1 MKRLLIYLGLLAT
14 LLAMPYHAKADNTWA
29 YYLYGDINGW
39 NKDHAKAD
47 AYKFGDTSNG
57 SDQDQPSWTK
67 TFTGKQLD
75 PNEDG
80 VAYFKILLVEK
91 NGTTTT
97 TNLGPSGSDQVLEV
111 NGSAQTLNN
120 SGDKAYE
127 VTGLKPT
134 AEYTIKYVS
143 TTRYG
148 GTISITGP
156 DTENTKIKLRG
167 SYSNWATSTAY
178 TSFSDGIYTWEFDK
192 SEFPS
197 GTEFKLFEYVDG
209 TNGHWY
215 GNGAVV
221 TEDWSNE
228 FSGEGDKN
236 MSVSYTDNDE
246 LIKISVQAKKSNGKW
261 KIRIVK
267 TYEPHDYYWVSP
279 QVTNNQKW
287 PYFKLTALRNRSGSY
302 GDGKISDKYFTFT
315 IKNDDLRRYDGTAI
329 NNGEKIEW
337 YIARDDD
344 EVWFRPSEDD
354 PTPPEQEIST
364 SLNMGHT
371 DSYDSNIGYRNY
383 LNCKVTDK
391 SNKYMFAFNKGKS
404 STKEGESD
412 YQTTNVKSYTF
423 ILNSRKSNDN
433 TQGNVFFNY
442 AHNSEPVTSGDCYL
456 LGNFKSATEAEH
468 VCNPDDP
475 KYVDENTNPY
485 GPRKMTKYWYVGKAK
500 YESPQN
506 PCDSIVYEIKVNKPE
521 NGWGNLYLDINPG
534 SNTSWDKVYR
544 PLISLG
550 NTLDGR
556 ALIGG
561 LTTAGAGMSD
571 SQGDQSLNPE
581 TSNDYTSYTFRF
593 NATTYTYQ
601 LEFHTSL
608 YLVGPGVSATEGKKG
623 SWDLS
628 NVKSSDP
635 RIRLTATQEKDHYR
649 NRVYFTQG
657 EPFRFIK
664 NTDESTNLNYA
675 YTWYENDNKPKWKT
689 ANNKEDYYPD
699 SETQFRNYIKYVDGT
714 GTAPTVGDQSM
725 TFDLPDGWYYVNFY
739 PKAATP
745 YYTIEHSMELRDF
758 NEVYYRS
765 AAVPGEQ
772 RNVKGRDD
780 YNFLRVWSDH
790 IAWNKPDNI
799 DVFVVSAFD
808 RNTETHETTATL
820 TKLNVNYIPANTG
833 VILGCKLSKDNLTSG
848 LVYKN
853 AATLAYNN
861 NENVNYYNTLTAE
874 LTPYSVPS
882 TSYTAGESKLIPLY
896 EETELKRFS
905 NEDVT
910 VTGETYANYLFGF
923 YRCKK
928 YKQNYPGKDND
939 FDLGFWLTTGEG
951 KTYANSAFLHL
962 TKEEAEDLGV
972 GTVYDTS
979 ASASKAF
986 APAFMLLFDE
996 SDDNII
1002 TGISDITT
1010 AKGNSVASQGW
1021 YTLQGVRIPKPTQ
1034 RGIYIYNGK
1043 KVVVND

>member
-47 AYKFGDTSNG
+47 AYKFGDTSNE
-57 SDQDQPSWTK
+57 SDQPSWTK

-97 TNLGPSGSDQVLEV
+97 NLGPSGSNQVLEV
-111 NGSAQTLNN
+111 NGSAQTLNYG
-120 SGDKAYE
+120 GDKAYE

-156 DTENTKIKLRG
+156 DTENENIKLKG
-167 SYSNWATSTAY
+167 SYSNDDWATSTNY

-192 SEFPS
+192 SKFPS

-215 GNGAVV
+215 SNGAEV
-221 TEDWSNE
+221 TEDWSSP
-228 FSGEGDKN
+228 FSGEGDNN

-287 PYFKLTALRNRSGSY
+287 PYFKLTALRDRSGSF
-302 GDGKISDKYFTFT
+302 GNGKISDKYFTFT

-329 NNGEKIEW
+329 NDGDKIEW

-344 EVWFRPSEDD
+344 EVWFRPSTEND
-354 PTPPEQEIST
+354 PTPPAQEIST

-391 SNKYMFAFNKGKS
+391 SNTYKFAFNKGAN
-404 STKEGESD
+404 STKTGESD
-412 YQTTNVKSYTF
+412 YLTNVKSYTF
-423 ILNSRKSNDN
+423 ILNSRKSDN
-433 TQGNVFFNY
+433 ANQGNVFFNY
-442 AHNSEPVTSGDCYL
+442 AHNNTEVTNGDCYL

-468 VCNPDDP
+468 VCNPGDE
-475 KYVDENTNPY
+475 KYPENPY
-485 GPRKMTKYWYVGKAK
+485 GPRKMTKYWYYNGKK
-500 YESPQN
+500 HDSQQN
-506 PCDSIVYEIKVNKPE
+506 PCDSIVYEIKVNKPT

-534 SNTSWDKVYR
+534 GNTSWNKVYR

-550 NTLDGR
+550 NMLDGR

-561 LTTAGAGMSD
+561 LTTAGAGMD
-571 SQGDQSLNPE
+571 NNEGDQSLNPK

-608 YLVGPGVSATEGKKG
+608 YLVGPGVSATKGMG
-623 SWDLS
+623 SWNIS
-628 NVKSSDP
+628 NPSTSDP

-649 NRVYFTQG
+649 NLVYFTQG
-657 EPFRFIK
+657 QPFRFIK
-664 NTDESTNLNYA
+664 NTDESATP
-675 YTWYENDNKPKWKT
+675 TYENSWMENDYAPKWEG
-689 ANNKEDYYPD
+689 ASADGDYYPYN
-699 SETQFRNYIKYVDGT
+699 ETQLQYETQYKNYLST
-714 GTAPTVGDQSM
+714 GSTVPSDNDNSIL
-725 TFDLPDGWYYVNFY
+725 FDLPSGWYYVNFY
-739 PKAATP
+739 PNATKP

-765 AAVPGEQ
+765 AAVSGEQ
-772 RNVKGRDD
+772 RTVEGRNG

-799 DVFVVSAFD
+799 DVFVVSAFNHD
-808 RNTETHETTATL
+808 ATSHTTTATL

-848 LVYKN
+848 LVYDN
-853 AATLAYNN
+853 AATLAWDKGEY
-861 NENVNYYNTLTAE
+861 VNKYNTLTAE
-874 LTPYSVPS
+874 LTPYSAPS
-882 TSYTAGESKLIPLY
+882 TSYSGESKLIPLY
-896 EETELKRFS
+896 EETSLQRFS
-905 NEDVT
+905 DE
-910 VTGETYANYLFGF
+910 TGIKTGDGYANYLFGF
-923 YRCKK
+923 YRRKK
-928 YKQNYPGKDND
+928 YVQNYTGDDKI

-962 TKEEAEDLGV
+962 TKAQAEDLGV
-972 GTVYDTS
+972 GTAYNNIG
-979 ASASKAF
+979 SASKAF

-1043 KVVVND
+1043 KVIVND

>member
-1 MKRLLIYLGLLAT
+1 MKRLLTYLGLLAT
-14 LLAMPYHAKADNTWA
+14 LLAMPYYAKADTNYH
-29 YYLYGDINGW
+29 YYLVGDFN
-39 NKDHAKAD
+39 NYAVKSS
-47 AYKFGDTSNG
+47 YKFGDTSSPN
-57 SDQDQPSWTK
+57 DKPS
-67 TFTGKQLD
+67 FTVTLTGAQLD
-75 PNEDG
+75 PDKDG
-80 VAYFKILLVEK
+80 TAKIRIGVTLNDNTDGYYLSHNNYNVTLSRDAKLGVSETYKTNSLIITEISQSGSYTFTFKS
-91 NGTTTT
+91 GDGS
-97 TNLGPSGSDQVLEV
+97 LGPD
-111 NGSAQTLNN
+111 
-120 SGDKAYE
+120 
-127 VTGLKPT
+127 
-134 AEYTIKYVS
+134 
-143 TTRYG
+143 TRNQ
-148 GTISITGP
+148 GTISVSGP
-156 DTENTKIKLRG
+156 YSVNTNLKLKG
-167 SYSNWATSTAY
+167 SYSNDNWATSTDY
-178 TSFSDGIYTWEFDK
+178 TSFSDGIYTWEFTPTD
-192 SEFPS
+192 FPNN
-197 GTEFKLFEYVDG
+197 TQFKLFDTG
-209 TNGHWY
+209 TNSWY
-215 GNGAVV
+215 GNGAAV
-221 TEDWSNE
+221 TEDWSDE
-228 FSGEGDKN
+228 FSNGGD
-236 MSVSYTDNDE
+236 MSVSYTANDE
-246 LIKISVQAKKSNGKW
+246 LIKISVQAMKSGYGW

-287 PYFKLTALRNRSGSY
+287 PYFKLTALRDRSGSF

-329 NNGEKIEW
+329 NDGDKIEW

-344 EVWFRPSEDD
+344 EVWFRPSTEND
-354 PTPPEQEIST
+354 PTPPAQEIST

-391 SNKYMFAFNKGKS
+391 SNTYKFAFNKGAN
-404 STKEGESD
+404 STKTGESD
-412 YQTTNVKSYTF
+412 YLTNVKSYTF

-456 LGNFKSATEAEH
+456 LGNFRSATEAEY
-468 VCNPDDP
+468 VCNPGGAVYPD
-475 KYVDENTNPY
+475 NPD
-485 GPRKMTKYWYVGKAK
+485 GPRKMTQYWYKGSTK
-500 YESPQN
+500 YDSQQN
-506 PCDSIVYEIKVNKPE
+506 PCDSIVYEIKVNKPT

-608 YLVGPGVSATEGKKG
+608 YLVGPGVSATEGQQG
-623 SWDLS
+623 SWNLTAAT
-628 NVKSSDP
+628 DP

-664 NTDESTNLNYA
+664 NTDESATPNYK

-689 ANNKEDYYPD
+689 VTTNNEEDYYPGN
-699 SETQFRNYIKYVDGT
+699 ETQFRNYIQYESDGSESNT
-714 GTAPTVGDQSM
+714 EPKDATTNSM
-725 TFDLPDGWYYVNFY
+725 TFDLPTGWYYVNFY
-739 PKAATP
+739 PNAGTP

-758 NEVYYRS
+758 KDVYYGTKGT
-765 AAVPGEQ
+765 GEE
-772 RNVKGRDD
+772 RNVKGRNG

-808 RNTETHETTATL
+808 RNTETHTTTATL
-820 TKLNVNYIPANTG
+820 TKLDVNYIPANTG

-848 LVYKN
+848 LVYDN
-853 AATLAYNN
+853 AATLAYDKG
-861 NENVNYYNTLTAE
+861 ENVNYYNTLTAE
-874 LTPYSVPS
+874 LTPYSDPS
-882 TSYTAGESKLIPLY
+882 TTSPEESKLIPLY

-905 NEDVT
+905 ND
-910 VTGETYANYLFGF
+910 TGIGTGDDYANYLFGF

-928 YKQNYPGKDND
+928 YKKNYDGDPND
-939 FDLGFWLTTGEG
+939 FQMGFWLTTGIG

-962 TKEEAEDLGV
+962 TKAQAEDLGV
-972 GTVYDTS
+972 GTAYNNIE
-979 ASASKAF
+979 SASKAF

-996 SDDNII
+996 SDDNVI

-1021 YTLQGVRIPKPTQ
+1021 YTLQGVRTPKPTQ

>member
-29 YYLYGDINGW
+29 YYLYGDINADINGW

-47 AYKFGDTSNG
+47 AYKFGDTSNE
-57 SDQDQPSWTK
+57 SDQPSWTK

-97 TNLGPSGSDQVLEV
+97 TTNLGPSGSNQVLEV

-120 SGDKAYE
+120 GGDKAYE

-134 AEYTIKYVS
+134 AEYTIMYVS
-143 TTRYG
+143 TTRNG

-156 DTENTKIKLRG
+156 DTENKKIKLRG
-167 SYSNWATSTAY
+167 SYSNPDWATSTAY
-178 TSFSDGIYTWEFDK
+178 TSFSDGIYTWEFNK

-197 GTEFKLFEYVDG
+197 GTVFKLFEYVDG
-209 TNGHWY
+209 TNDLWY
-215 GNGAVV
+215 GNGKEV

-228 FSGEGDKN
+228 FSNGGD

-287 PYFKLTALRNRSGSY
+287 PYFKLTALRDRSGSF

-329 NNGEKIEW
+329 NDGDKIEW

-344 EVWFRPSEDD
+344 EVWFRPSTEND
-354 PTPPEQEIST
+354 PTPPAQEIST

-391 SNKYMFAFNKGKS
+391 SNTYKFAFNKGAN
-404 STKEGESD
+404 STKTGESD
-412 YQTTNVKSYTF
+412 YLTNVKSYTF

-456 LGNFKSATEAEH
+456 LGNFRSATEAEY
-468 VCNPDDP
+468 VCNPGGAVYPD
-475 KYVDENTNPY
+475 NPY

-571 SQGDQSLNPE
+571 SQGDQSVNPE

-623 SWDLS
+623 SWDLRK
-628 NVKSSDP
+628 VKSSDP

-649 NRVYFTQG
+649 NLVYFTKGQ
-657 EPFRFIK
+657 PFRFIK
-664 NTDESTNLNYA
+664 NTDESATPNYK
-675 YTWYENDNKPKWKT
+675 YTWHENDNKPKWKT
-689 ANNKEDYYPD
+689 ANNKEDYYPG
-699 SETQFRNYIKYVDGT
+699 SETQFRNYIQYESDGSESSEKPSAAET
-714 GTAPTVGDQSM
+714 NSM

-739 PKAATP
+739 PNAATP

-758 NEVYYRS
+758 KDVYYGTKGT
-765 AAVPGEQ
+765 GEE
-772 RNVKGRDD
+772 RNVLGRND

-808 RNTETHETTATL
+808 RNTETHVTTATL
-820 TKLNVNYIPANTG
+820 EKLDINYIPANTG

-848 LVYKN
+848 LVYDN
-853 AATLAYNN
+853 AATLAWDKGEY
-861 NENVNYYNTLTAE
+861 VNYYNTLTAE
-874 LTPYSVPS
+874 LTPYYAPS
-882 TSYTAGESKLIPLY
+882 TSYSGDSKLIPLY
-896 EETELKRFS
+896 DATNLQRFI
-905 NEDVT
+905 ND
-910 VTGETYANYLFGF
+910 GGIDYANYLFGF

-939 FDLGFWLTTGEG
+939 FDMGFWLTTGIG

-962 TKEEAEDLGV
+962 TKAQAEDLGV
-972 GTVYDTS
+972 GTAYNNIE
-979 ASASKAF
+979 SASKAF

-996 SDDNII
+996 SDDNVI

>member
-1 MKRLLIYLGLLAT
+1 MRKLLIYLGLLAT
-14 LLAMPYHAKADNTWA
+14 LLAMPYHAKAETWA

-39 NKDHAKAD
+39 NKTNAMKE
-47 AYKFGDTSNG
+47 AYKFGEAH
-57 SDQDQPSWTK
+57 SDSASDQPSWNK

-75 PNEDG
+75 PDGNG
-80 VAYFKILLVEK
+80 VAYFKILLDK
-91 NGTTTT
+91 DGTT
-97 TNLGPSGSDQVLEV
+97 TNLGPSGSNQVLEV
-111 NGSAQTLNN
+111 NGSAQTLSN
-120 SGDKAYE
+120 SGETVSYM
-127 VTGLKPT
+127 VTGLNKD

-156 DTENTKIKLRG
+156 DTENTNIKLKG
-167 SYSNWATSTAY
+167 SYSNDNWATSTAY

-197 GTEFKLFEYVDG
+197 GTVFKLFEYVDG
-209 TNGHWY
+209 TNDHWY
-215 GNGAVV
+215 SNGAAV
-221 TEDWSNE
+221 TEDWSSL
-228 FSGEGDKN
+228 FSGAEDNN

-329 NNGEKIEW
+329 NDGEKIEW

-344 EVWFRPSEDD
+344 KVWFRPSTDD
-354 PTPPEQEIST
+354 PMPSESNT
-364 SLNMGHT
+364 SLNIGN
-371 DSYDSNIGYRNY
+371 SEGYDGNIGYRNF
-383 LNCKVTDK
+383 NDCKVYDATNT
-391 SNKYMFAFNKGKS
+391 NKFAFNKGAN
-404 STKEGESD
+404 STKTGESD
-412 YQTTNVKSYTF
+412 YLTNVKSYTF

-433 TQGNVFFNY
+433 TKGNVYFNY
-442 AHNSEPVTSGDCYL
+442 AHNDLPVTTGDCYL

-468 VCNPDDP
+468 VCNPGDE
-475 KYVDENTNPY
+475 KYPENLY
-485 GPRKMTKYWYVGKAK
+485 GPRKMTQYWYYNGTK
-500 YESPQN
+500 YDSQHN

-608 YLVGPGVSATEGKKG
+608 YLVGPGVSATEGPG
-623 SWDLS
+623 SWDIS
-628 NVKSSDP
+628 APSSSDP

-649 NRVYFTQG
+649 NLVYFTQG
-657 EPFRFIK
+657 QPFRFIK
-664 NTDESTNLNYA
+664 NTDESATPNYK
-675 YTWYENDNKPKWKT
+675 YTWYENDNKPKWVQVT
-689 ANNKEDYYPD
+689 TNEEDYYPG
-699 SETQFRNYIKYVDGT
+699 SETQFRNYMQYENDGSDSST
-714 GTAPTVGDQSM
+714 EPKDATTNSM
-725 TFDLPDGWYYVNFY
+725 TFDLPTGWYYVNFY
-739 PKAATP
+739 PNADTP

-758 NEVYYRS
+758 KDVYYGTKGT
-765 AAVPGEQ
+765 GEE
-772 RNVKGRDD
+772 RNVQGRND

-808 RNTETHETTATL
+808 RNTETHVTTATL
-820 TKLNVNYIPANTG
+820 KKLDVDYIPAKTG

-848 LVYKN
+848 LVYDN
-853 AATLAYNN
+853 AATLAWDKG
-861 NENVNYYNTLTAE
+861 ENVNYYNTLTAE
-874 LTPYSVPS
+874 LTPYSAPS
-882 TSYTAGESKLIPLY
+882 TSYSGESKLIPLY
-896 EETELKRFS
+896 SETSLQRFS
-905 NEDVT
+905 DD
-910 VTGETYANYLFGF
+910 TGIGTGDGFANYLFGF

-928 YKQNYPGKDND
+928 YQKNYNGDPND
-939 FDLGFWLTTGEG
+939 FDMGFWLTTGIG

-962 TKEEAEDLGV
+962 TKAQAEDLGV
-972 GTVYDTS
+972 GTAYDLPS
-979 ASASKAF
+979 ASAAS

-996 SDDNII
+996 SDDNVI

-1021 YTLQGVRIPKPTQ
+1021 YTLQGVRTAKPTQ

-1043 KVVVND
+1043 KVIVKD